1 MIGTPG
7 AWPER
12 CQQTE
17 RPPLA
22 DVLSLRILCHV
33 HRLDLQLSFCPE
45 RWDLIARQGEKAEKV
60 SDLFCRFFP
69 GKQT

>member
-1 MIGTPG
+1 MTGTPG

-17 RPPLA
+17 CPPMA

-45 RWDLIARQGEKAEKV
+45 RWELIARQGE
-60 SDLFCRFFP
+60 LRCQIYFCRFFA
-69 GKQT
+69 GIQT